1 MTAEIMDAICD
12 AMAEGLAVFCLE
24 RLAEPK

>member
-12 AMAEGLAVFCLE
+12 AMAEGLDILCLE